1 MSKERG
7 GTLIGAAVAA
17 SLALVIT
24 FLALGGSSYA
34 PAGVRDPCEPR
45 DWPQTDGLE
54 DTAQQFT
61 LSALDGTACELH
73 VSRETLVVALA
84 SEQGR
89 ERFAD
94 DPRLEDAVRAGLDR
108 AIDDGERAGE
118 INGAVATGL
127 RALARNAP
135 VSEVIELIR
144 DAGPLFNGV
153 GGLLGQLGG
162 VLPGGPG
169 AP

>member
-1 MSKERG
+1 VRDRG
-7 GTLIGAAVAA
+7 GATLVGAAIAA

-34 PAGVRDPCEPR
+34 PAGVRDPCKPR
-45 DWPQTDGLE
+45 HWQKTDGVQ
-54 DTAQQFT
+54 DSAQQFT

-84 SEQGR
+84 SADGR

-94 DPRLEDAVRAGLDR
+94 DPRLEDAVRAGLER
-108 AIDDGERAGE
+108 AIDDGEQAGE
-118 INGAVATGL
+118 INGVVATGL
-127 RALARNAP
+127 RAIARNAP
-135 VSEVIELIR
+135 VSEVIELLR
-144 DAGPLFNGV
+144 DAGPIFNGV

-162 VLPGGPG
+162 VLP
-169 AP
+169 